1 MHERGWRDVVVAG
14 LTFKETFVVT
24 RAEGGVA
31 NNVIPSRFVLNL
43 NHRFPPDRTAEE
55 AAAMV
60 REVCA
65 PADRVEITDVAPPA
79 PIPEGNPHLDR
90 LRLLVPV
97 VSAKTAWTDVARLA
111 GRGLAAVNYGPG
123 EVALAHRADESAPIT
138 GMEQCLAVLREFLG

>member
-1 MHERGWRDVVVAG
+1 
-14 LTFKETFVVT
+14 
-24 RAEGGVA
+24 
-31 NNVIPSRFVLNL
+31 
-43 NHRFPPDRTAEE
+43 
-55 AAAMV
+55 MV

-123 EVALAHRADESAPIT
+123 EVALAHRADESAPID
-138 GMEQCLAVLREFLG
+138 GMEQCRAVLREFLG